1 MSRRLFNGEWMSRVY
16 VGNQHLIAND
26 EIFEEFL
33 MKFGN
38 MKIFIYTTSRKSIRG
53 KFLHQHTHDGLE
65 LLNNSWIFLNKEDL
79 DVKIWFGL
87 NVEKNEMKSE
97 GLNLEALI

>member
-1 MSRRLFNGEWMSRVY
+1 M
-16 VGNQHLIAND
+16 GNQHLIAND
-26 EIFEEFL
+26 VIFEEFL

-65 LLNNSWIFLNKEDL
+65 LLNNSWIFPKKEDL
-79 DVKIWFGL
+79 DVDERFGL
-87 NVEKNEMKSE
+87 KVGKIQMKS
-97 GLNLEALI
+97 